1 MQDYRININY
11 AKALFTLAGET
22 NQQEEVAK
30 DMRLVQELC
39 AENHVLA
46 VVFSNPIIKEDKK
59 VGILR
64 DLLGER
70 VSRLTDAFLTFVVK
84 KRRSVNLKGISSA
97 YLELFRDSRGIVL
110 STLTTA
116 VEADEGLKETVRGT
130 IGKYT
135 GRTVELNTAI
145 DPKALGGF
153 AMSFDNK
160 MYDARISTMLE
171 KLHREFD
178 RNDYESKL

>member
-11 AKALFTLAGET
+11 AKALFMLAGET
-22 NQQEEVAK
+22 GQQDEVAK
-30 DMRLVQELC
+30 DMRLVNELC

-46 VVFSNPIIKEDKK
+46 VVFNNPVVKEAKK
-59 VGILR
+59 VGILHE
-64 DLLGER
+64 LLDER
-70 VSRLTDAFLTFVVK
+70 VSRLTQVFLTFVVK
-84 KRRSVNLKGISSA
+84 KKRSVNLKGISAA

-110 STLTTA
+110 SNLTTA
-116 VEADEGLKETVRGT
+116 DEADEEMKEAVRNA

-135 GRTVELNTAI
+135 GRTVELTTAT

-160 MYDARISTMLE
+160 MYDTRLSTKLE
-171 KLHREFD
+171 KLRREFD

>member
-22 NQQEEVAK
+22 GQQEEVAK
-30 DMRLVQELC
+30 DMRLVQEVC
-39 AENHVLA
+39 AENRVLA
-46 VVFSNPIIKEDKK
+46 VVFSNPIVKEDKK
-59 VGILR
+59 VGILH
-64 DLLGER
+64 DLLGGR
-70 VSRLTDAFLTFVVK
+70 VCRLTDVFLSFVVK
-84 KRRSVNLKGISSA
+84 KRRSVNLKGISGA

-110 STLTTA
+110 SNLTTA
-116 VEADEGLKETVRGT
+116 EEADEEMKATVSST
-130 IGKYT
+130 ISQYT
-135 GRTVELNTAI
+135 GRTVELTTTI
-145 DPKALGGF
+145 DTKALGGF

>member
-22 NQQEEVAK
+22 GQQEEVAK
-30 DMRLVQELC
+30 DMRLVNEVC
-39 AENHVLA
+39 SENRVLA
-46 VVFSNPIIKEDKK
+46 VVFNNPVIKEEKK
-59 VGILR
+59 VGVLH

-70 VSRLTDAFLTFVVK
+70 VCRLTDLFLTFVVK
-84 KRRSVNLKGISSA
+84 KRRSVNLKGISGA
-97 YLELFRDSRGIVL
+97 YLELYRDSRGIVL
-110 STLTTA
+110 SHLTTA
-116 VEADEGLKETVRGT
+116 IEANDEIKEAVCKT
-130 IGKYT
+130 IGDYT
-135 GRTVELNTAI
+135 GRTVELRTTTE
-145 DPKALGGF
+145 PEALGGF

-171 KLHREFD
+171 KLHRGFD

>member
-22 NQQEEVAK
+22 GQQEEVAK
-30 DMRLVQELC
+30 DMRLVHEVC
-39 AENHVLA
+39 SENRVLA
-46 VVFSNPIIKEDKK
+46 VVFSNPVVKEDKK
-59 VGILR
+59 VGILH

-70 VSRLTDAFLTFVVK
+70 VCRLTSAFLAFVVK
-84 KRRSVNLKGISSA
+84 KRRSVNLKGISGA
-97 YLELFRDSRGIVL
+97 YLELYRESRGIVL
-110 STLTTA
+110 SNLTTA
-116 VEADEGLKETVRGT
+116 VEADEELKEAVRAT

-135 GRTVELNTAI
+135 GHSVELDATVDANAI
-145 DPKALGGF
+145 GGF
-153 AMSFDNK
+153 SMSFDNK

-171 KLHREFD
+171 KLHREFA

>member
-22 NQQEEVAK
+22 GQQEEVAK
-30 DMRLVQELC
+30 DMRLVQDVC
-39 AENHVLA
+39 RENRVLA
-46 VVFSNPIIKEDKK
+46 VVFSNPVVKEDKK
-59 VGILR
+59 VGILH

-70 VSRLTDAFLTFVVK
+70 VCRLTDVFLTFVVK
-84 KRRSVNLKGISSA
+84 KRRSVNLKGISGA
-97 YLELFRDSRGIVL
+97 YLELFRESRGIVL

-116 VEADEGLKETVRGT
+116 EDADESLKNAVSETIR
-130 IGKYT
+130 KYT
-135 GRTVELNTAI
+135 GRNVELTTNT

-171 KLHREFD
+171 KLHREFA